1 MDKVPTIGVDLG
13 TCNSYVGVF
22 QKGKVEIIPNDSGEL
37 STPSIVSFINKG
49 RLIGKQA
56 KNKIIFNPKNTI
68 FAAKR
73 LIGRKFLDKEVQE
86 YINYLPFKLIKEPNS
101 DRIKFQVTYKNKEEE
116 FYVEEILAMILQNL
130 KKSSNNYWKRS

>member
-1 MDKVPTIGVDLG
+1 MNNYIVTNKMNKVPTIGIDLG
-13 TCNSYVGVF
+13 TCNSYIGVF

-73 LIGRKFLDKEVQE
+73 LIGRKFLDKEV
-86 YINYLPFKLIKEPNS
+86 
-101 DRIKFQVTYKNKEEE
+101 
-116 FYVEEILAMILQNL
+116 
-130 KKSSNNYWKRS
+130 

>member
-1 MDKVPTIGVDLG
+1 MDDVPTIGIDLG

-22 QKGKVEIIPNDSGEL
+22 QKGKLDIISNDSGEL
-37 STPSIVSFINKG
+37 STPSIVSFTNKE
-49 RLIGKQA
+49 RIIGNQA
-56 KNKIIFNPKNTI
+56 KNQIIFNPKNTI

-73 LIGRKFLDKEVQE
+73 LIGCKFLDKEVQE